1 MVGQVS
7 AWGPGGHMI
16 VASIA
21 YKQLPPA
28 AQQQTLAI
36 LEAHPSMPKWKEQ
49 LDKDHPTDPG
59 AYFFMRASTWP
70 DELRKSNSP
79 YDHPA
84 WHYIDYP
91 LTPPNFPFVAG
102 REPENNILFGINES
116 EKTLHDPAVNPEQR
130 AAALSW
136 LIHLIGDLHQPLHCA
151 ELVTPQ
157 YPLPEGDRGGNL
169 IFVSVGGNPIN
180 LHAFWDR
187 LPGMIFSPPF
197 AVESA
202 GRIERTYPPAALPDL
217 VKDKDPVAWSLEG
230 RTIAIE
236 SAYLNGKLPGAAVD
250 TKTTP
255 IQLPPDYL
263 AKGKEISDQRL
274 ALAGYRLAALL
285 PPLLSGAPATAATTT
300 ATVTTAATTAAT
312 AAVTTAVAS
321 GTAAKPAVVPS
332 AAAALAAAPGVFDK
346 RPATPAP
353 TAKPATVAPVVPPT
367 PALPTQV
374 VLPTPQ

>member
-1 MVGQVS
+1 
-7 AWGPGGHMI
+7 MI
-16 VASIA
+16 VAGIA
-21 YKQLPPA
+21 YQQMPPA

-36 LEAHPSMPKWKEQ
+36 LQAHPAMPKWKEQ
-49 LDKDHPTDPG
+49 LEKDHPTDPA

-70 DELRKSNSP
+70 DEIRRGNSP

-84 WHYIDYP
+84 WHYVDYP

-102 REPENNILFGINES
+102 RDPQDNILFGIDAS
-116 EKTLHDPAVNPEQR
+116 EKTIRDPAATPEQR

-157 YPLPEGDRGGNL
+157 FPLPEGDRGGNL

-202 GRIERTYPPAALPDL
+202 GRIVRAYPAAALPDL

-236 SAYLNGKLPGAAVD
+236 SAYLHGQLPGAAVD
-250 TKTTP
+250 TKNAP
-255 IQLPPDYL
+255 IPLPPDYL
-263 AKGKEISDQRL
+263 AKGKLISDQRL

-285 PPLLSGAPATAATTT
+285 PPLMTNLPA
-300 ATVTTAATTAAT
+300 TTAATTVT
-312 AAVTTAVAS
+312 AVTTA
-321 GTAAKPAVVPS
+321 TAATMTTTAAPGAVAKPVFVPS

-346 RPATPAP
+346 RPAASAATPP
-353 TAKPATVAPVVPPT
+353 PAAAPVVAPAT

-374 VLPTPQ
+374 VLPTP